1 MKKQTL
7 YYTALLPLIAAT
19 LIACAWWSLHDNR
32 ALILRDQ
39 PLLQLSEAQKQAIRD
54 LKGDITLE
62 AYVRNNP
69 RQRRGFADLVAPY
82 KQLQPRLHLEYIN
95 PDSDPLRVQ
104 ERDITREGQ
113 LYLTDGTHGERI
125 DIASPQSLATALL
138 NLGESSDS
146 QILHLQGHGERA
158 WRQDSSGNWRAA
170 YERIHNA
177 KTTVGDQDQNRV
189 RDIPR
194 STTLLVIADPETIPQ
209 EHGSALQTY
218 LARGGNL
225 LYTTDTR
232 HPYLPPWLAT
242 LTGLKLVE
250 GSIIDP
256 GAKNYGLNDPQM
268 LIIDTLGDDRVSDGI
283 SQAPLLP
290 TAVAIAEDP
299 DHPPTSDWKRTAL
312 LWTNNQS
319 WAEHTPDAAAVLP
332 DANEAKGPLALG
344 WLLPLAWAV
353 DTSFKTEVQ
362 AQSLPLRWLPDGG
375 FTLENYRIVFS
386 RGEVFTWMWNTLLV
400 ACLVTALTVVIC
412 ALAGYAFSR
421 TVFKGRRLLFAATIA
436 LIMVPGQILIVPLFK
451 EMVLLRAVDTFA
463 GIILPQ
469 TIAPMMVY
477 IFKQYFDQVPQE
489 IEDAARVDG
498 AGNWRLFWN
507 VILPISRPIVTA
519 VAIFV
524 FIGAWNNFMWPFI
537 ITNNPDLMTL
547 PVGLSTVKNAY
558 GVIYAQ
564 TMAAAVIAALPLTI
578 LFMLFQRQII
588 KAVATTGLGGQ

>member
-82 KQLQPRLHLEYIN
+82 KQLQPRLHLEFIN

-104 ERDITREGQ
+104 ERDIIREGQ

-170 YERIHNA
+170 YERIQNA

-209 EHGSALQTY
+209 DHGSALQTY

-290 TAVAIAEDP
+290 TAVAIAEEEAGLKINSALISISGDHILGMNSDGRAQIRNRRISKNDLVHAVMRARQLARKEEQDTLHVLEQQFIVDNHQGITDP
-299 DHPPTSDWKRTAL
+299 VGMIADNLEARVHVISARR
-312 LWTNNQS
+312 
-319 WAEHTPDAAAVLP
+319 AAVV
-332 DANEAKGPLALG
+332 N
-344 WLLPLAWAV
+344 
-353 DTSFKTEVQ
+353 
-362 AQSLPLRWLPDGG
+362 
-375 FTLENYRIVFS
+375 
-386 RGEVFTWMWNTLLV
+386 
-400 ACLVTALTVVIC
+400 
-412 ALAGYAFSR
+412 
-421 TVFKGRRLLFAATIA
+421 
-436 LIMVPGQILIVPLFK
+436 
-451 EMVLLRAVDTFA
+451 
-463 GIILPQ
+463 
-469 TIAPMMVY
+469 
-477 IFKQYFDQVPQE
+477 
-489 IEDAARVDG
+489 
-498 AGNWRLFWN
+498 
-507 VILPISRPIVTA
+507 
-519 VAIFV
+519 
-524 FIGAWNNFMWPFI
+524 
-537 ITNNPDLMTL
+537 
-547 PVGLSTVKNAY
+547 
-558 GVIYAQ
+558 
-564 TMAAAVIAALPLTI
+564 
-578 LFMLFQRQII
+578 
-588 KAVATTGLGGQ
+588 